1 MLIAFLVGCSEPT
14 FTEEGFNKWKNAT
27 GDTGRLTKHA
37 QSRMHLPSMERFNS
51 FKSESPSVHEQLVGS
66 AQAAVSRKE
75 KERKENRAIVEVI
88 FDVIRHLAKQNSAF
102 RAKDESMES
111 MNQGNFLEEL
121 KFLAKY
127 HMPLKK
133 WMEEH
138 PKNVSYFSHTTQNE
152 MIGIVSEIIES
163 MIKFEVK
170 SAKYFSIQCDEV
182 TSHKRAFMSIIVRYV
197 FQCTIFE
204 RCVGLVRVDSLK
216 GKNLAETTIEILQD
230 LGLSLKD
237 LVGKGFDGASNMSGK
252 DEGVQ
257 RHLTNAGADKSFYF
271 HCFAHRLNL
280 VLEKSI
286 NEIAPVKDLF
296 DTIGCIYRFMEG
308 SPKRHAAYEKM
319 LQAKSITK
327 GKTALHSFSD
337 TRWTAR
343 SDNLETVVNTM
354 PALLAMLK
362 EMSDEGDS
370 AAEGLLIRMQK
381 FKFVLGCQILRKFFL
396 LSRSISEYLQHED
409 MDLVT
414 AVSGIDSLKSSL
426 SALRNEKQYARFIT
440 DAERYCQE
448 NMLSMDGFDKEDGAP
463 SKRRR
468 TIPACFRDGSSFL
481 HDDGL
486 VAAAQ
491 AQVASTSGQASSTFK
506 RDFYLPVLDRLVSE
520 LEKRFSSDACKLLSD
535 ASVLHPTKFDETN
548 VEKVASIAEWYGFKS
563 EMAANEFVL
572 LSKSNEVASWKKE
585 YFDYVKEKE
594 TAENNQITK
603 KPQAWLCLPTLLN
616 VFKTNSLH
624 NLYPNIFNVVKVVAT
639 LPVTVASCER
649 AHSKIK
655 IINNYL
661 RASMSDDRLEN
672 LVQISIERDMAD
684 RIELDSLVDKF
695 KAAGSRKLPL

>member
-1 MLIAFLVGCSEPT
+1 MMVISQKTLISVKQGNKYTCSNYMHCRSQRRRHGVDWGGRVHPT
-14 FTEEGFNKWKNAT
+14 FFKN
-27 GDTGRLTKHA
+27 
-37 QSRMHLPSMERFNS
+37 RF
-51 FKSESPSVHEQLVGS
+51 
-66 AQAAVSRKE
+66 
-75 KERKENRAIVEVI
+75 
-88 FDVIRHLAKQNSAF
+88 
-102 RAKDESMES
+102 
-111 MNQGNFLEEL
+111 
-121 KFLAKY
+121 
-127 HMPLKK
+127 
-133 WMEEH
+133 
-138 PKNVSYFSHTTQNE
+138 
-152 MIGIVSEIIES
+152 
-163 MIKFEVK
+163 
-170 SAKYFSIQCDEV
+170 CD
-182 TSHKRAFMSIIVRYV
+182 
-197 FQCTIFE
+197 
-204 RCVGLVRVDSLK
+204 
-216 GKNLAETTIEILQD
+216 
-230 LGLSLKD
+230 
-237 LVGKGFDGASNMSGK
+237 
-252 DEGVQ
+252 
-257 RHLTNAGADKSFYF
+257 
-271 HCFAHRLNL
+271 
-280 VLEKSI
+280 
-286 NEIAPVKDLF
+286 
-296 DTIGCIYRFMEG
+296 
-308 SPKRHAAYEKM
+308 SPKFDEKM
-319 LQAKSITK
+319 GGGVIS
-327 GKTALHSFSD
+327 HF
-337 TRWTAR
+337 
-343 SDNLETVVNTM
+343 
-354 PALLAMLK
+354 P
-362 EMSDEGDS
+362 
-370 AAEGLLIRMQK
+370 
-381 FKFVLGCQILRKFFL
+381 FL
-396 LSRSISEYLQHED
+396 LRDFQ
-409 MDLVT
+409 
-414 AVSGIDSLKSSL
+414 A
-426 SALRNEKQYARFIT
+426 
-440 DAERYCQE
+440 
-448 NMLSMDGFDKEDGAP
+448 DGFDKEDGAP

-548 VEKVASIAEWYGFKS
+548 VEKVASIAEWYGSKS

-672 LVQISIERDMAD
+672 LVQISIERDMAG